1 MTAAEGRKIEQN
13 EFLNWFLDDINKEF
27 GTNFSLAQKENGYY
41 YISDRES
48 GRIVDC
54 DTNCPEKVDDI
65 FTVMRF
71 ALRAKEEQA

>member
-13 EFLNWFLDDINKEF
+13 EFLNWFLNDINKEF
-27 GTNFSLAQKENGYY
+27 GTNFSLAQKDNGYY
-41 YISDRES
+41 YISDRAS

-54 DTNCPEKVDDI
+54 GTNCAEKVDDI
-65 FTVMRF
+65 LIVMRF